1 MATYEERFDML
12 PPDEQ
17 EKVVR
22 ILEAVGVGKSSIQ
35 SDYKLSDAATQLVID
50 IIKNKVLRV

>member
-1 MATYEERFDML
+1 MYEDRFNAL
-12 PPDEQ
+12 PQDEQ

-22 ILEAVGVGKSSIQ
+22 ILEAVGMGKSSIQ
-35 SDYKLSDAATQLVID
+35 SDYKLSDTATQLVID